1 MEARKPSRG
10 GIDGLS
16 NWLGLRWESH
26 DRVRLTVRPELLN
39 PAGLL
44 SGAVSYAMVDY
55 SMGSVLWQARTEGE
69 RIATINIAINY
80 LRTAREGDVFCVS
93 ALDRRNDRNA
103 ILSSRVYVPLED
115 GSERLLAT
123 AIGSYAIFPA
133 ERLGGHDSGPRAPE
147 ASN

>member
-1 MEARKPSRG
+1 MP

-16 NWLGLRWESH
+16 RWIGLRWEAA

-44 SGAVSYAMVDY
+44 AGGVSYAMVDY
-55 SMGSVLWQARTEGE
+55 CMGSILWQAREPGE

-80 LRTAREGDVFCVS
+80 LRTARDGDVVCVS
-93 ALDRRNDRNA
+93 TLDRRNDRNA
-103 ILSSRVYVPLED
+103 ILSSRVFAPLKD

-133 ERLGGHDSGPRAPE
+133 ERLGGFDRGPRAPE
-147 ASN
+147 

>member
-1 MEARKPSRG
+1 MP

-16 NWLGLRWESH
+16 RWIGLRWEAA

-44 SGAVSYAMVDY
+44 AGGVSYAMVDY
-55 SMGSVLWQARTEGE
+55 CMGSILWQAREGGE

-80 LRTAREGDVFCVS
+80 LRTAREGDVICVS
-93 ALDRRNDRNA
+93 TLDRRNDRNA
-103 ILSSRVYVPLED
+103 ILSSRVFAPQDD

-133 ERLGGHDSGPRAPE
+133 ERLGGFDRGPRAPE
-147 ASN
+147 